1 MNSIIRAAA
10 DGYGCLSSW
19 SDLLDRI
26 NVFPVADSD
35 TGTNL
40 RISLAPLQQ
49 TGIEQE
55 DLPDLL
61 ARSATGISGNIAAA
75 FLQDFLQ
82 AKDNSQLPDAA
93 LCGRDRARQAVLDV
107 LEVRFGEVPWDIRE
121 RIMNT
126 ESLPLLE
133 ALHKE
138 SIRCKDLDMFRD
150 ILDKVGDGS
159 SDSESA

>member
-93 LCGRDRARQAVLDV
+93 LCGRDRARQAVLDPRHGTMLDV
-107 LEVRFGEVPWDIRE
+107 FDTLARTLADQSFPDAAGF
-121 RIMNT
+121 
-126 ESLPLLE
+126 LPLQPAAGYGPCRLRT
-133 ALHKE
+133 A
-138 SIRCKDLDMFRD
+138 
-150 ILDKVGDGS
+150 
-159 SDSESA
+159 A